1 VKLTKEQSKMV
12 LEYFSAQA
20 AQDAPLLST
29 SYWVEWD
36 KHMWMTNYQTS
47 LAIERRINEHDWA
60 TLVNAALDYQS
71 FDRDPDAYLYERGY
85 EVNADQKWYMKGLL
99 QDVLSSCIDNAFNT
113 SKAA

>member
-1 VKLTKEQSKMV
+1 MKLTKEQSKMV

-20 AQDAPLLST
+20 AQDAPVKDT
-29 SYWVEWD
+29 IWTEWD

-47 LAIERRINEHDWA
+47 LAIERVIDMRDWA
-60 TLVNAALDYQS
+60 QLINAQLDCQT
-71 FDRDPDAYLYERGY
+71 FDRDPAAYLYERG
-85 EVNADQKWYMKGLL
+85 EDDPTADQRWYWHGVL